1 MRNLVPARYRSV
13 SVTDVDVDLNEADL
27 RSLFVG
33 REAYRRTTYIVARR
47 GDRAA
52 LVRVEK
58 ASEESLF
65 SPILVVEVLAGP
77 DECAV
82 VEDPDTDVGVP
93 SQLAR
98 AARNLAPAARCVIVV
113 GRYQHVSFI
122 LDPAPSVVRVVEVS
136 PPLPAKLL
144 DQAQRVLDVA
154 DDLPP
159 IELRGE
165 VVDLE
170 ALAATHPADRYLLP
184 CRGSGAAPPGAEV
197 AYLDQRPPLPEI
209 PGNGA
214 PWTLVGCARS
224 RQLHRWFYG
233 DAEPPTVDICPR
245 ELAAA
250 RPTSVPTLTKCCLL
264 EEDIVR
270 DGNCVVVP
278 WGASLDEVR
287 RGLREVAL
295 LSEPAWAPA

>member
-1 MRNLVPARYRSV
+1 M
-13 SVTDVDVDLNEADL
+13 
-27 RSLFVG
+27 
-33 REAYRRTTYIVARR
+33 
-47 GDRAA
+47 
-52 LVRVEK
+52 
-58 ASEESLF
+58 
-65 SPILVVEVLAGP
+65 
-77 DECAV
+77 
-82 VEDPDTDVGVP
+82 P

-98 AARNLAPAARCVIVV
+98 AARNLAPGARCVIVA
-113 GRYQHVSFI
+113 GRYEHVNFI
-122 LDPAPSVVRVVEVS
+122 LDPAPLVVRVVEVS

-159 IELRGE
+159 IELRGD

-170 ALAATHPADRYLLP
+170 ALAATHPAERYLLP

-197 AYLDQRPPLPEI
+197 AYLDQRPPP
-209 PGNGA
+209 PGNGQS
-214 PWTLVGCARS
+214 WTLVGCARS

-233 DAEPPTVDICPR
+233 DAEPPNVDICPR

-250 RPTSVPTLTKCCLL
+250 TPTTMPTLTKCCLI

-287 RGLREVAL
+287 RGLAEVAL

>member
-13 SVTDVDVDLNEADL
+13 SVADVDVDLNEAAL
-27 RSLFVG
+27 RSLLVG

-47 GDRAA
+47 GDRVA

-65 SPILVVEVLAGP
+65 SPILVAEVLAGP

-98 AARNLAPAARCVIVV
+98 AARNLAPGARCVVVV

-122 LDPAPSVVRVVEVS
+122 LDPAPSVVRVVEVA

-197 AYLDQRPPLPEI
+197 AYLDQRPPLPE
-209 PGNGA
+209 NGQS
-214 PWTLVGCARS
+214 WTLVGCARS
-224 RQLHRWFYG
+224 LQLHRWFYG
-233 DAEPPTVDICPR
+233 DAEPATVDICPR

-250 RPTSVPTLTKCCLL
+250 SPTSVPTLTKCCLL

-270 DGNCVVVP
+270 DGNCIVVP

-287 RGLREVAL
+287 RGLSEVAK

>member
-13 SVTDVDVDLNEADL
+13 SVTDVGVDLTEAAL
-27 RSLFVG
+27 RSLLLG
-33 REAYRRTTYIVARR
+33 REAYRRTTYIIARR

-58 ASEESLF
+58 ASDEALF
-65 SPILVVEVLAGP
+65 SPIVALELLAGP
-77 DECAV
+77 DECAL
-82 VEDPDTDVGVP
+82 VEDPGIDVGVP

-98 AARNLAPAARCVIVV
+98 AARTLAPGARCVIVA
-113 GRYQHVSFI
+113 GRYEHVNFI
-122 LDPAPSVVRVVEVS
+122 LEPAPLVVRVVEVS
-136 PPLPAKLL
+136 PPLPPKLL

-159 IELRGE
+159 IELRGD

-170 ALAATHPADRYLLP
+170 ELAATHPAERYLLP

-197 AYLDQRPPLPEI
+197 AYLDQRPPP
-209 PGNGA
+209 PANGQS
-214 PWTLVGCARS
+214 WTLVGCARS

-233 DAEPPTVDICPR
+233 DTEPPNVDICPR

-250 RPTSVPTLTKCCLL
+250 TPTAIPTLTKCCLL

-287 RGLREVAL
+287 RGLTEVAL
-295 LSEPAWAPA
+295 LSEPAWTPA

>member
-1 MRNLVPARYRSV
+1 MTRNLVPARYRSV
-13 SVTDVDVDLNEADL
+13 SVTDVEVDLAEADL
-27 RSLFVG
+27 RSLLVG
-33 REAYRRTTYIVARR
+33 REAYRRTDYIIARQ
-47 GDRAA
+47 GGRAA

-58 ASEESLF
+58 ASDDALF
-65 SPILVVEVLAGP
+65 SPILTMELLAGP
-77 DECAV
+77 DECAL
-82 VEDPDTDVGVP
+82 VEDPGTDVGVP

-98 AARNLAPAARCVIVV
+98 AARDLAPGARCVIVA
-113 GRYQHVSFI
+113 GRYQHVNFI
-122 LDPAPSVVRVVEVS
+122 LDPAPSVVRVVEVC

-159 IELRGE
+159 IELRGH

-170 ALAATHPADRYLLP
+170 ALAATHPAERYLLP
-184 CRGSGAAPPGAEV
+184 CRGSGAVPPGAEV
-197 AYLDQRPPLPEI
+197 AYLDQRPALPDGG
-209 PGNGA
+209 P

-233 DAEPPTVDICPR
+233 DTEPPSVDICPR

-250 RPTSVPTLTKCCLL
+250 MPAGVPTLTKCCLL

-295 LSEPAWAPA
+295 LSEPAWTPA

>member
-13 SVTDVDVDLNEADL
+13 SVTDVGVDLTEAAL
-27 RSLFVG
+27 RSLLVG
-33 REAYRRTTYIVARR
+33 REAYRRTTYIIARR
-47 GDRAA
+47 GERAA

-58 ASEESLF
+58 ASDEPLF
-65 SPILVVEVLAGP
+65 SPIVALELLAGP

-98 AARNLAPAARCVIVV
+98 AARRLAPGARCVIVA
-113 GRYQHVSFI
+113 GRYEHVNFI
-122 LDPAPSVVRVVEVS
+122 LEPAPLVVRVVEVS
-136 PPLPAKLL
+136 PPLPPKLL

-159 IELRGE
+159 IELQGE

-170 ALAATHPADRYLLP
+170 ALAATHPAERYLLP

-197 AYLDQRPPLPEI
+197 AYLDQRPAP
-209 PGNGA
+209 PGNGQ

-233 DAEPPTVDICPR
+233 DSEPPNVDICPR

-250 RPTSVPTLTKCCLL
+250 SPTSMPTLTKCCLL

-287 RGLREVAL
+287 RGLSEVAL
-295 LSEPAWAPA
+295 LSEPAWTPA

>member
-13 SVTDVDVDLNEADL
+13 SVTDVGSDLTDAGL
-27 RSLFVG
+27 RSLLVG
-33 REAYRRTTYIVARR
+33 REAYRRTTYIIARR

-58 ASEESLF
+58 VSDDALF
-65 SPILVVEVLAGP
+65 SPIVALEVLAGP
-77 DECAV
+77 DECAL
-82 VEDPDTDVGVP
+82 VEDPDIDVGVP

-98 AARNLAPAARCVIVV
+98 AARIHAPGARCVIVA
-113 GRYQHVSFI
+113 GRYQHVNFI
-122 LDPAPSVVRVVEVS
+122 LDPAPLVVRVVEVS

-144 DQAQRVLDVA
+144 DQAQRVLDVS

-159 IELRGE
+159 IELRGD

-170 ALAATHPADRYLLP
+170 ALAATHPAERYLLP

-197 AYLDQRPPLPEI
+197 AYLDQRPPP
-209 PGNGA
+209 PGNGQS
-214 PWTLVGCARS
+214 WTLVGCARS

-233 DAEPPTVDICPR
+233 DAEPRSVDMCPR
-245 ELAAA
+245 ELAGAT
-250 RPTSVPTLTKCCLL
+250 PTDLPTLTKCCLL

>member
-13 SVTDVDVDLNEADL
+13 SVADVDVELNQAGL
-27 RSLFVG
+27 RSLLVG

-65 SPILVVEVLAGP
+65 SPILTVEVLAGP
-77 DECAV
+77 DECAL

-98 AARNLAPAARCVIVV
+98 AARKLAPGARCVIVM

-122 LDPAPSVVRVVEVS
+122 LDPVPSVVRVVEVS
-136 PPLPAKLL
+136 PPLPPKLL

-197 AYLDQRPPLPEI
+197 AYLDQRPPLPE
-209 PGNGA
+209 NGA
-214 PWTLVGCARS
+214 SWTLVGCARS

-233 DAEPPTVDICPR
+233 DAEPPSVDICPR

-250 RPTSVPTLTKCCLL
+250 SPTTVPTLTKCCLL

-287 RGLREVAL
+287 RGLNEVAKL
-295 LSEPAWAPA
+295 LETAWAPA

>member
-13 SVTDVDVDLNEADL
+13 SVTDVGVDLTEAAL
-27 RSLFVG
+27 RSLLVG
-33 REAYRRTTYIVARR
+33 REAYRRTTYIIARS

-58 ASEESLF
+58 ASDEALF
-65 SPILVVEVLAGP
+65 SPIVALELLAGP
-77 DECAV
+77 DECAL
-82 VEDPDTDVGVP
+82 VEDPGIDVGVP

-98 AARNLAPAARCVIVV
+98 AARTLAPGARCVIVA
-113 GRYQHVSFI
+113 GRYEHVNFI
-122 LDPAPSVVRVVEVS
+122 LEPAPLVVRVVEVS
-136 PPLPAKLL
+136 PPLPPKLL
-144 DQAQRVLDVA
+144 DQCQRVLDVA

-159 IELRGE
+159 IELQGD

-170 ALAATHPADRYLLP
+170 ALAATHPAERYLLP

-197 AYLDQRPPLPEI
+197 AYLDQRPPP
-209 PGNGA
+209 PGNGQS
-214 PWTLVGCARS
+214 WTLVGCARS

-233 DAEPPTVDICPR
+233 DTEPPNVDICPR

-250 RPTSVPTLTKCCLL
+250 TPAAIPTLTKCCLL

-287 RGLREVAL
+287 RGLTEVAL
-295 LSEPAWAPA
+295 LSEPAWTPA

>member
-13 SVTDVDVDLNEADL
+13 SVTDVGVDLTEAGL
-27 RSLFVG
+27 RSLLVG
-33 REAYRRTTYIVARR
+33 REAYRRTTYIIARR

-58 ASEESLF
+58 ASDEALF
-65 SPILVVEVLAGP
+65 SPIVAMELLAGP
-77 DECAV
+77 DECAL

-98 AARNLAPAARCVIVV
+98 AARNLAPGARCVIVA
-113 GRYQHVSFI
+113 GRYQHVNFI
-122 LDPAPSVVRVVEVS
+122 LDPAPLVVRVVEVS

-159 IELRGE
+159 IELRGD

-170 ALAATHPADRYLLP
+170 ALAATHPAQRYLLP

-197 AYLDQRPPLPEI
+197 AYLDQRPPP
-209 PGNGA
+209 PGNGQS
-214 PWTLVGCARS
+214 WTLVGCARS

-233 DAEPPTVDICPR
+233 DTEPPNVDICPR

-250 RPTSVPTLTKCCLL
+250 TPAAVPTLTKCCLL

-287 RGLREVAL
+287 RGLTEVAL
-295 LSEPAWAPA
+295 LSEPAWTPA

>member
-1 MRNLVPARYRSV
+1 M
-13 SVTDVDVDLNEADL
+13 
-27 RSLFVG
+27 
-33 REAYRRTTYIVARR
+33 
-47 GDRAA
+47 
-52 LVRVEK
+52 
-58 ASEESLF
+58 
-65 SPILVVEVLAGP
+65 
-77 DECAV
+77 
-82 VEDPDTDVGVP
+82 
-93 SQLAR
+93 
-98 AARNLAPAARCVIVV
+98 
-113 GRYQHVSFI
+113 
-122 LDPAPSVVRVVEVS
+122 
-136 PPLPAKLL
+136 
-144 DQAQRVLDVA
+144 LDVA

-165 VVDLE
+165 ITDLE

-197 AYLDQRPPLPEI
+197 AYLDQRPPLPET
-209 PGNGA
+209 PENGA

-233 DAEPPTVDICPR
+233 DAEPPNVDICPR

-250 RPTSVPTLTKCCLL
+250 TPTAMPTLTKCCLL

-287 RGLREVAL
+287 RGLTEVAL
-295 LSEPAWAPA
+295 LSEPAWTPACRTRPCSATSGRPTSCAASSARP

>member
-27 RSLFVG
+27 RCLFVG

>member
-13 SVTDVDVDLNEADL
+13 SVTDVGVDLTDAGL
-27 RSLFVG
+27 RSLLVG
-33 REAYRRTTYIVARR
+33 REAYRRTTYIIARR

-58 ASEESLF
+58 ASEDALF
-65 SPILVVEVLAGP
+65 SPIVALEVLAGP
-77 DECAV
+77 GDMYA
-82 VEDPDTDVGVP
+82 DPP
-93 SQLAR
+93 R
-98 AARNLAPAARCVIVV
+98 A
-113 GRYQHVSFI
+113 YEHVNFI
-122 LDPAPSVVRVVEVS
+122 LDPAPLVVRVVEVS

-144 DQAQRVLDVA
+144 DQAQRMLDVA

-165 VVDLE
+165 ITDLE
-170 ALAATHPADRYLLP
+170 ALAATHPAERYLLP

-197 AYLDQRPPLPEI
+197 AYLDQRPPP
-209 PGNGA
+209 PGNGQS
-214 PWTLVGCARS
+214 WTLVGCARS

-233 DAEPPTVDICPR
+233 DAEPANVDICPR

-250 RPTSVPTLTKCCLL
+250 TATGMPTLTKCCLL
-264 EEDIVR
+264 EEDIVV

>member
-13 SVTDVDVDLNEADL
+13 SVADVGVDLNEVGL
-27 RSLFVG
+27 RSLLVG
-33 REAYRRTTYIVARR
+33 REAYRRTAYIVARR

-58 ASEESLF
+58 ASDESLF
-65 SPILVVEVLAGP
+65 SPILTVEVLAGP
-77 DECAV
+77 DECAL
-82 VEDPDTDVGVP
+82 VEDSETDVGVP

-98 AARNLAPAARCVIVV
+98 AAKELAPAARCVIVT
-113 GRYQHVSFI
+113 GRYQHVNFI

-159 IELRGE
+159 IELQGE

-197 AYLDQRPPLPEI
+197 AYLDQRPPPPDNEH
-209 PGNGA
+209 

-270 DGNCVVVP
+270 DGNCVIVP

-287 RGLREVAL
+287 RGLNEVAK

>member
-13 SVTDVDVDLNEADL
+13 SVAD
-27 RSLFVG
+27 
-33 REAYRRTTYIVARR
+33 
-47 GDRAA
+47 
-52 LVRVEK
+52 
-58 ASEESLF
+58 
-65 SPILVVEVLAGP
+65 VEVELTVA
-77 DECAV
+77 
-82 VEDPDTDVGVP
+82 
-93 SQLAR
+93 
-98 AARNLAPAARCVIVV
+98 
-113 GRYQHVSFI
+113 GRYRHVSFI
-122 LDPAPSVVRVVEVS
+122 LDPAASVVRVVEVS
-136 PPLPAKLL
+136 PPFPAKLL

-170 ALAATHPADRYLLP
+170 ALAATHPAERYLLP

-197 AYLDQRPPLPEI
+197 AYLDQRPPFPE
-209 PGNGA
+209 NGQS
-214 PWTLVGCARS
+214 WTLVGCARS

-233 DAEPPTVDICPR
+233 DVEPPTVDICPR

-250 RPTSVPTLTKCCLL
+250 TPTGVPTLTKCCLL

>member
-1 MRNLVPARYRSV
+1 MRLPRPNLVPARYRSV
-13 SVTDVDVDLNEADL
+13 SVADVEVNLTKEGL
-27 RSLFVG
+27 SSLLLG
-33 REAYRRTTYIVARR
+33 REAYRRTSFIIARR

-52 LVRVEK
+52 LVRVQK
-58 ASEESLF
+58 ASEEPLF
-65 SPILVVEVLAGP
+65 SPIVALEVLAGA
-77 DECAV
+77 DECAL
-82 VEDPDTDVGVP
+82 VEAPDIDVGVP

-98 AARNLAPAARCVIVV
+98 AAGDLAPAARCVIVA

-122 LDPAPSVVRVVEVS
+122 LDPAPLVVRVVEVAPPS
-136 PPLPAKLL
+136 PPKLL
-144 DQAQRVLDVA
+144 DQAQRVLDVS

-159 IELRGE
+159 IELRAE
-165 VVDLE
+165 VVDLSD
-170 ALAATHPADRYLLP
+170 LAATIPSDRYLLP

-197 AYLDQRPPLPEI
+197 AYLDQRPPRQS
-209 PGNGA
+209 
-214 PWTLVGCARS
+214 WTLVGCARS

-233 DAEPPTVDICPR
+233 DAEPPTVDLCPR
-245 ELAAA
+245 ALAA
-250 RPTSVPTLTKCCLL
+250 RSGSGVPTLTKCCLL

-287 RGLREVAL
+287 RGLQEVAK

>member
-13 SVTDVDVDLNEADL
+13 SVTDVGVDLTEAGL
-27 RSLFVG
+27 RSLLVG
-33 REAYRRTTYIVARR
+33 REAYRRTTYIIARR

-58 ASEESLF
+58 ASDEALF
-65 SPILVVEVLAGP
+65 SPIVAMELLAGP
-77 DECAV
+77 DECAL

-98 AARNLAPAARCVIVV
+98 AARNLAPGARCVIVA
-113 GRYQHVSFI
+113 GRYEHVNFI
-122 LDPAPSVVRVVEVS
+122 LDPAPLVVRVVEVS
-136 PPLPAKLL
+136 PPLPPKLL

-159 IELRGE
+159 IELRGD

-170 ALAATHPADRYLLP
+170 ALAAAHPAKRYLLP

-197 AYLDQRPPLPEI
+197 AYLDQRPPP
-209 PGNGA
+209 PGNGQS
-214 PWTLVGCARS
+214 WTLVGCARS

-233 DAEPPTVDICPR
+233 EDEPPNVDICPR

-250 RPTSVPTLTKCCLL
+250 MPTAMPTLTKCCLL

-287 RGLREVAL
+287 RGLTEVAL
-295 LSEPAWAPA
+295 LSEPAWTPA